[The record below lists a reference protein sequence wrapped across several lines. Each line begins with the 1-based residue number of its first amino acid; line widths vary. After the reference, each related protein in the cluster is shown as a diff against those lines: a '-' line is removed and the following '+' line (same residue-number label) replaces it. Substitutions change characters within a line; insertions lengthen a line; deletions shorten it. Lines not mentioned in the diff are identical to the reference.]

1 MGGPWASLRRQRNTA
16 FVTRPLA
23 VITGGSSG
31 IGASFARK
39 LAARGYDLLLV
50 ARREDRTRALA
61 RQLSD
66 QYGITAEGLAADLV
80 QQADLEALA
89 ERVRSADNLALLINN
104 AGFGTNHYFFETD
117 AAGQDA
123 MHRLHVVAAAR
134 LTHAAL
140 ANLTPRAAA
149 GTGVI
154 NVSSVAAFASAP
166 QNVSY
171 CATKAWMNRFTE
183 GLAIELGAWN
193 SPVTVQALCPGYT
206 LSEFHDVTGADRS
219 AIPAAF
225 WMTPDTVVE
234 TSLAAF
240 AKRQLIVI
248 PGWRYKLLIGVLRM
262 IPSSLTRWGSVSF
275 VRRFRKN
282 KQR

>member
-1 MGGPWASLRRQRNTA
+1 M
-16 FVTRPLA
+16 RPLA
-23 VITGGSSG
+23 VITGASSG

-50 ARREDRTRALA
+50 ARREDRLRALG

-66 QYGITAEGLAADLV
+66 QHGIAVEPLALDLV

-89 ERVRSADNLALLINN
+89 QRVHSAPNLALMVNN

-117 AAGQDA
+117 AESQDA
-123 MHRLHVVAAAR
+123 MHRLHVVATAR

-140 ANLTPRAAA
+140 TNLTKRQAP

-171 CATKAWMNRFTE
+171 CSTKAWMNRFTE
-183 GLAIELGAWN
+183 GLAIELGAWH

-206 LSEFHDVTGADRS
+206 LSEFHDVLGADRA
-219 AIPAAF
+219 AIPAGF
-225 WMTPDTVVE
+225 WTTADTVVE
-234 TSLAAF
+234 ASLVGF
-240 AKRQLIVI
+240 AQRKLFVI
-248 PGWRYKLLIGVLRM
+248 PGWRYRLLVAALRT
-262 IPSSLTRWGSVSF
+262 IPSPLVRWGSVYF

-282 KQR
+282 KAPKPA

>member
-1 MGGPWASLRRQRNTA
+1 M
-16 FVTRPLA
+16 RPLA
-23 VITGGSSG
+23 VITGASAG
-31 IGASFARK
+31 IGASYARK

-50 ARREDRTRALA
+50 ARRGDRLNALA
-61 RQLSD
+61 RQLSSQHSID
-66 QYGITAEGLAADLV
+66 AEPLALDLI
-80 QQADLEALA
+80 QQAELESLA
-89 ERVRSADNLALLINN
+89 ERVLAAPNLALLVNN

-123 MHRLHVVAAAR
+123 MHRLHVVATAR

-140 ANLTPRAAA
+140 ANLTQRNLP

-154 NVSSVAAFASAP
+154 NVSSVAAFAAAP

-183 GLAIELGAWN
+183 GLAIELGAWH

-206 LSEFHDVTGADRS
+206 LSEFHDVLGADRS
-219 AIPAAF
+219 AIPSGF
-225 WMTPDTVVE
+225 WMTSDSVVDA
-234 TSLAAF
+234 SLAAF
-240 AKRQLIVI
+240 AERRLFVV
-248 PGWRYKLLIGVLRM
+248 PGWRYKLLVGALRI
-262 IPSSLTRWGSVSF
+262 IPGPFVRWGSVYF

-282 KQR
+282 KTPKST